1 MVAQSIRY
9 LGTLRCEATHGP
21 SGRVVVTDAPVDNH
35 GKGESHSPTDLV
47 CTALATCMLTTAGIV
62 AQRDG
67 VALDGATATVEKH
80 MTTTQPRKIARIVVR
95 LVFPA
100 SVAADYR
107 SKLEKAAHACPVALS
122 LHPEVVQDVVINWA

>member
-9 LGTLRCEATHGP
+9 LGTLRCEATHIP

-67 VALDGATATVEKH
+67 IALDGATAAVEKH
-80 MTTTQPRKIARIVVR
+80 MTTTAPRKIARIVVR
-95 LVFPA
+95 LTLPA
-100 SVAADYR
+100 SVPAEHRA
-107 SKLEKAAHACPVALS
+107 KLERAAHQCPVALS
-122 LHPEVVQDVVINWA
+122 LHPEVIQDVTITWG

>member
-67 VALDGATATVEKH
+67 ISLDGATAAVEKH
-80 MTTTQPRKIARIVVR
+80 MTTTAPRKIARIVVR
-95 LVFPA
+95 LTLPA
-100 SVAADYR
+100 AVAAEHR
-107 SKLEKAAHACPVALS
+107 AKLERAAHQCPVALS
-122 LHPEVVQDVVINWA
+122 LHPDVVQDVTITWG

>member
-21 SGRVVVTDAPVDNH
+21 SARVVVTDAPTDNH

-47 CTALATCMLTTAGIV
+47 CTALATCMLTTVGIV

-67 VALDGATATVEKH
+67 ITIDGATAAVEKH
-80 MTTTQPRKIARIVVR
+80 MTATAPRKIARIVVR
-95 LVFPA
+95 ITLPA
-100 SVAADYR
+100 QVPAEHRA
-107 SKLEKAAHACPVALS
+107 KLERAAHQCPVALS
-122 LHPEVVQDVVINWA
+122 LHPEVEQAVTILWA